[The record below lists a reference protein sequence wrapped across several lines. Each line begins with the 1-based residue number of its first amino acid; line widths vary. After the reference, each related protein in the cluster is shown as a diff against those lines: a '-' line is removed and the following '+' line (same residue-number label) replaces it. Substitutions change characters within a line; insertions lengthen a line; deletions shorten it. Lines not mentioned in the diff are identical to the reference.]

1 MTQFALI
8 LAFMLPLFHSP
19 QVTETMTAPQADSFS
34 KDKKEIIVYYF
45 HTSRRCK
52 TCLSIERVA
61 KNVVKEQYE
70 KDKTVVFRSIDIEDE
85 ENAALAEKY
94 EVGGSALIVCRGEK
108 TKDLTAKA
116 FQYGLSDP
124 GKLQALIIETVA
136 GLRKV

>member
-1 MTQFALI
+1 MPQFVVI
-8 LAFMLPLFHSP
+8 LAFILPLFH
-19 QVTETMTAPQADSFS
+19 APQARESMAVDRADAYS

-70 KDKTVVFRSIDIEDE
+70 KEKTVVFRSVNIEDE
-85 ENAALAEKY
+85 ENAELAEKY
-94 EVGGSALIVCRGEK
+94 EVGGSALLICSGDK
-108 TKDLTAKA
+108 TRDLTAKA
-116 FQYGLSDP
+116 FQYGLNDP
-124 GKLQALIIETVA
+124 GKLQALIIETID